1 MTRFATFENNERRT
15 GGSQKVTGAEVNEYL
30 VDTKRVITTDSEK
43 SLVARQAS
51 HVKQIELRTYVFLD
65 SLQPQLAAYMGTAS
79 SGFLPIP
86 GDACLWMEVSP
97 GMAVHRVTDIALK
110 ASNVRLGQMIV
121 ERAFG
126 SLALYHR
133 DQSTVL
139 HSGDVVLDAI
149 GSTIDRRTNP
159 QVTWT
164 EVIRSITPDHA
175 VLINR
180 QNRRGSMIQSG
191 MSMFILET
199 EPAGYV
205 LMAANEAEKASNITI
220 VDVKGVGAFGRL
232 TLAGKE
238 GDVEEAA
245 AAAMKDTFDKDP
257 IPTRGG
263 GSIPIVALFEK
274 ELETKTVLM
283 GFGLDSDAIH
293 SPNEHYGVFN
303 YFRGIETIPRFFHHF
318 AEMNK

>member
-1 MTRFATFENNERRT
+1 MSRRT
-15 GGSQKVTGAEVNEYL
+15 GFENLERRLSGNAVITGSEVDSQSSGASC
-30 VDTKRVITTDSEK
+30 VITTDSEK
-43 SLVARQAS
+43 SLVSRQAS
-51 HVKQIELRTYVFLD
+51 HVQQIELRTYVFLD
-65 SLQPQLAAYMGTAS
+65 SLQPQLAAYMGTVS
-79 SGFLPIP
+79 QGFLPIP

-110 ASNVRLGQMIV
+110 ASNVRLGQMVV

-149 GSTIDRRTNP
+149 GSSVSRRTKP
-159 QVTWT
+159 QVSWT
-164 EVIRSITPDHA
+164 EVIRAITPDHA

-205 LMAANEAEKASNITI
+205 LMAANEAEKASNITV

-232 TLAGKE
+232 TLAGRE

-245 AAAMKDTFDKDP
+245 AAAM
-257 IPTRGG
+257 R
-263 GSIPIVALFEK
+263 SIEFINSQK
-274 ELETKTVLM
+274 
-283 GFGLDSDAIH
+283 
-293 SPNEHYGVFN
+293 
-303 YFRGIETIPRFFHHF
+303 
-318 AEMNK
+318 